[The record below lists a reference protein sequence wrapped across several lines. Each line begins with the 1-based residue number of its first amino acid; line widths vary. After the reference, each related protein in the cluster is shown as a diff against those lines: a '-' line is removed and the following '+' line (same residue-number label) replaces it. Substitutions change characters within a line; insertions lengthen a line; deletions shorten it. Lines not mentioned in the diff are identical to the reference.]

1 MSVGAVVTVAGN
13 DPESGQF
20 EVSPTATLR
29 PPRIAPPSPLA
40 FWHVLGRSAV
50 DHVCLRL
57 RRAGIR
63 EISVISEN
71 ARVESGPGKPSVS
84 RVLAGHNF
92 WRDWDAVVSKYL
104 NGGMETILL
113 LRIGPYA
120 EIQYD
125 HLLRFHK
132 QNKSPITHVHDQSGA
147 LDLLAVDAAE
157 LRKADDSYRARLG
170 RLLPFRRQYRFNGYT
185 NRLKTPKDFRSL
197 AQHALIGRSEIRPL
211 GSEIQPGIWIGER
224 TSIHPSAQI
233 LSPAFIGLGVR
244 VRASCTVA
252 AASAI
257 EENCE
262 IDCGTT
268 IENCS
273 ILPGTYI
280 GTGLRMSHSVAGEHR
295 LYHLGRNVAVT
306 IGDGR
311 LVGTT
316 PSSHKLVKGLKS
328 LFARPATGLARR
340 LLSTHSEQMASLEES
355 QTTVQTGTSR

>member
-13 DPESGQF
+13 DADGQF
-20 EVSPTATLR
+20 EGPSSAAIR
-29 PPRIAPPSPLA
+29 PPRIAAPSPLA

-71 ARVESGPGKPSVS
+71 PPAESGPVKPYAS
-84 RVLAGHNF
+84 RVLASHNF

-104 NGGMETILL
+104 NGGIETILL

-120 EIQYD
+120 EIHYD
-125 HLLRFHK
+125 DLLRFHH
-132 QNKSPITHVHDQSGA
+132 QNKSSITHVHDQLGA

-157 LRKADDSYRARLG
+157 LRKTGDSYRARLG
-170 RLLPFRRQYRFNGYT
+170 RLLPFRRQYQFSGYT
-185 NRLKTPKDFRSL
+185 NRLKTPRDFRSL

-211 GSEIQPGIWIGER
+211 GSEIQPGIWVGDR

-233 LSPAFIGLGVR
+233 LSPAFIGFGAR
-244 VRASCTVA
+244 VRASCTVS
-252 AASAI
+252 AASTI

-340 LLSTHSEQMASLEES
+340 LLSTHSEQMASLEKS